1 MRKNKTYAGYINLKP
16 INGIIF
22 PSYIQNQMNKKFIV
36 EELESDFFLSTNE
49 NMYSEND
56 IVLNSLIKERNNLNG
71 IVMLSAFSLPEK
83 FENRERIYRNLLK
96 NKKTLHFIFEKT
108 LFQKKE
114 DIVKIENYL
123 IFRDS
128 FFTNTK
134 KKLSNFEKK
143 KFLDRNWEY
152 I

>member
-1 MRKNKTYAGYINLKP
+1 MKKNKTYAGYINLKP

-83 FENRERIYRNLLK
+83 FYICLRSI
-96 NKKTLHFIFEKT
+96 
-108 LFQKKE
+108 
-114 DIVKIENYL
+114 DVGC
-123 IFRDS
+123 
-128 FFTNTK
+128 TNI
-134 KKLSNFEKK
+134 NVNVPCCPR
-143 KFLDRNWEY
+143 LDL
-152 I
+152 

>member
-1 MRKNKTYAGYINLKP
+1 MKKNKTYAGYINLKP

-22 PSYIQNQMNKKFIV
+22 PSYIQNQMNKKFII
-36 EELESDFFLSTNE
+36 EELESKFFLSTNE

-56 IVLNSLIKERNNLNG
+56 IVLNSLIKEKNNLNG

-83 FENRERIYRNLLK
+83 YKNRERIYQNLLK
-96 NKKTLHFIFEKT
+96 NKKTLHFIFEET
-108 LFQKKE
+108 SFQKKE
-114 DIVKIENYL
+114 DINQIENYL

-128 FFTNTK
+128 FFTKTK
-134 KKLSNFEKK
+134 KNLTDFEKK
-143 KFLDRNWEY
+143 NFLDRNWEY

>member
-1 MRKNKTYAGYINLKP
+1 MKKNKTYAGYINLKP

-49 NMYSEND
+49 NMYSDND
-56 IVLNSLIKERNNLNG
+56 IVLNSLIKEKNNLNG

-83 FENRERIYRNLLK
+83 FV
-96 NKKTLHFIFEKT
+96 FEKL

-114 DIVKIENYL
+114 NIVKIEDYL

-143 KFLDRNWEY
+143 KYLYQNWEY

>member
-1 MRKNKTYAGYINLKP
+1 MKKNKTYAGYINLKP

-49 NMYSEND
+49 NMYSDND
-56 IVLNSLIKERNNLNG
+56 IVLNSLIKDRNNLNG

-83 FENRERIYRNLLK
+83 FENRGRIYRNLLK
-96 NKKTLHFIFEKT
+96 NKKTLHFIFEKI

-128 FFTNTK
+128 FFTKTK

-143 KFLDRNWEY
+143 KFLDQNWEY